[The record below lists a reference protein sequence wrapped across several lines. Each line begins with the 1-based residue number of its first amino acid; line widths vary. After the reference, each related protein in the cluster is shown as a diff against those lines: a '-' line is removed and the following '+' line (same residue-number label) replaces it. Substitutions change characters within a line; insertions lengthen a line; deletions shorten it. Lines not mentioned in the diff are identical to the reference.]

1 MRTRLFVLVL
11 SFALAFP
18 AVGQEIRR
26 AGKMPVVAG
35 VRAPAFGPL
44 PILNRDGSGRTHLTF
59 DGPAADDGR
68 VVLISFFALWCA
80 GCVNEMPMLAEL
92 QRSYGERGLQ
102 VITVD
107 IDPAGADL
115 SRLRSLL
122 SASRVTYP
130 VVADPEQGVLRQ
142 YQGQMTSLPAVYL
155 VGPDGRVELV
165 HEGFDSEVGPRLK
178 ALLDRLLPPQH
189 AERNLD

>member
-1 MRTRLFVLVL
+1 
-11 SFALAFP
+11 
-18 AVGQEIRR
+18 
-26 AGKMPVVAG
+26 
-35 VRAPAFGPL
+35 
-44 PILNRDGSGRTHLTF
+44 
-59 DGPAADDGR
+59 

>member
-1 MRTRLFVLVL
+1 MRTRLFVLVV
-11 SFALAFP
+11 SFVLAFP

-26 AGKMPVVAG
+26 TGKLPVVPG

-44 PILNRDGSGRTHLTF
+44 PILNRDESGRTHLTF
-59 DGPAADDGR
+59 NGPVAEDGPA
-68 VVLISFFALWCA
+68 VLISFFALWCA

-92 QRSYGERGLQ
+92 QRSYGERGLR

-122 SASRVTYP
+122 SANRVTYP
-130 VVADPEQGVLRQ
+130 VVADPEQGVLRK

-178 ALLDRLLPPQH
+178 ALLDRLLPAQH
-189 AERNLD
+189 AERHLD